1 MSVMRQEGNLKT
13 KVTRRRLQYRF
24 TDFFIEQIISNIYDR
39 TYMRWSEAN
48 FILR

>member
-1 MSVMRQEGNLKT
+1 MSVIRQEGNLKT
-13 KVTRRRLQYRF
+13 KVTRRRLQSGF

-39 TYMRWSEAN
+39 TYVRWSEAN